1 MSIEVMVINDD
12 AIVIKGLRSA
22 NESRNVACEYNSQ
35 KRAEAETWFKERDF
49 FNKALEEIISDINR
63 KSEYGYTEATASG
76 WGTRSSVLRGW
87 WDKYDIEVI
96 NEIFKSMIYPI
107 LRQQGYT
114 INHSYGSFATKE
126 KYIDVKITW

>member
-12 AIVIKGLRSA
+12 AIIIKGLRPA
-22 NESRNVACEYNSQ
+22 NESRNIACEYNSQ

-63 KSEYGYTEATASG
+63 NSAYGRTEATASG
-76 WGTRSSVLRGW
+76 WGTRGTVLRGW

-96 NEIFKSMIYPI
+96 NEIFKNMIYPI

-126 KYIDVKITW
+126 KYLDVKISW